1 VVSTSSGDDRTAQIT
16 PARIASRECAGAP
29 NAIIVPVG
37 PGNVE
42 NSLDT
47 IDSVLHYID
56 IGDELVVVDDCTTDG
71 TYDRLTELKHDQLTL
86 LRNASPKGYRG
97 LHVTVSGALR
107 HLASRGPFGVVLRLD
122 WDALVTGPAVFDEVA
137 RFLDANRHVGICGRH
152 LMNYDG
158 SSKSYRI
165 HTEDALNR
173 IGYPPHDDRDSGGI
187 GWIARLAQLNGWG
200 LGENVFGGAF
210 FLRFECVEAM
220 LVDGMLDRLDDERQW
235 LIEDVFFTMCA
246 LATGYDRAHFAAPI
260 APYAF
265 AYRDLPA
272 PVPELIERGIKVVHS
287 VDHGRW
293 ASAEQNG
300 GLTAREVFRR
310 HRQGGSASG

>member
-1 VVSTSSGDDRTAQIT
+1 MSSSFSTKNSAQIT
-16 PARIASRECAGAP
+16 PARVATRDCIGAR
-29 NAIIVPVG
+29 NAVIVPVG
-37 PGNVE
+37 PGNIE

-56 IGDELVVVDDCTTDG
+56 PGDEVVVVDDFTHDG
-71 TYDRLTELKHDQLTL
+71 TYEKLAELKHDQLTL
-86 LRNASPKGYRG
+86 IRNDRSNGYRG
-97 LHVTVSGALR
+97 LHVTVTNALR
-107 HLASRGPFGVVLRLD
+107 HLAARGPFAIILRLD
-122 WDALVTGPAVFDEVA
+122 WDALVTGPHVFDEVA

-158 SSKSYRI
+158 SSKSYRV

-173 IGYPPHDDRDSGGI
+173 IGYPPPDDRDTGGI
-187 GWIARLAQLNGWG
+187 GWIARRAQLSGWG

-220 LVDGMLDRLDDERQW
+220 LADGFLDRIDDPRFW

-246 LATGYDRAHFAAPI
+246 LATGFDRAHFAAPI

-272 PVPELIERGIKVVHS
+272 PPAEIIERGIKVVHS

-293 ASAEQNG
+293 ASAEANG
-300 GLTAREVFRR
+300 GLTAREIFKR
-310 HRQGGSASG
+310 HRQGEVGHV

>member
-1 VVSTSSGDDRTAQIT
+1 VSASIT
-16 PARIASRECAGAP
+16 PARSAERDCVGAR
-29 NAIIVPVG
+29 NAYIVPVG

-47 IDSVLHYID
+47 VGSVLHYID
-56 IGDELVVVDDCTTDG
+56 AGDQLIVVDDFTSDG
-71 TYDRLTELKHDQLTL
+71 TFERLAELSHPQLTL
-86 LRNASPKGYRG
+86 LRNDRSNGYRG
-97 LHVTVSGALR
+97 LHVTVAGALR
-107 HLASRGPFGVVLRLD
+107 HLTSLGDFGIVLRLD
-122 WDALVTGPAVFDEVA
+122 WDALVTGPRVFDEVA

-173 IGYPPHDDRDSGGI
+173 IGYPPPDDRESGGI
-187 GWIARLAQLNGWG
+187 GWIARRAQLNGWG

-220 LVDGMLDRLDDERQW
+220 LADGLLDRIDDPRYW
-235 LIEDVFFTMCA
+235 LIEDVFFTMCT
-246 LATGYDRAHFAAPI
+246 LATGFDRAHFAAPI

-272 PVPELIERGIKVVHS
+272 SPAELIARGVKVVHS
-287 VDHGRW
+287 IDHGRW
-293 ASAEQNG
+293 SSAEANG
-300 GLTAREVFRR
+300 GLTAREVFRQR
-310 HRQGGSASG
+310 RQRGNV

>member
-1 VVSTSSGDDRTAQIT
+1 VSSSFGEAARIQIT
-16 PARIASRECAGAP
+16 PARVASRECAGAR

-37 PGNVE
+37 PGNLE

-47 IDSVLHYID
+47 IDSVLHYIVP
-56 IGDELVVVDDCTTDG
+56 GDELVVVDDATQDG
-71 TYDRLTELKHDQLTL
+71 TYERLAEVRHDQLTL
-86 LRNASPKGYRG
+86 LRNESANGYRG
-97 LHVTVSGALR
+97 LHVTVTNALR
-107 HLASRGPFGVVLRLD
+107 HLAGRSPFGVVLRLD
-122 WDALVTGPAVFDEVA
+122 WDALVTGPDVFHEVS

-173 IGYPPHDDRDSGGI
+173 IGYPPPDDRESGGI
-187 GWIARLAQLNGWG
+187 GWIARRAQLNGWG

-220 LVDGMLDRLDDERQW
+220 IADGLLDRLDDPRQW

-246 LATGYDRAHFAAPI
+246 LATGFDRAHFAAPI

-272 PVPELIERGIKVVHS
+272 PVPELIGRGIKVVHS

-293 ASAEQNG
+293 ASPEENG
-300 GLTAREVFRR
+300 GLTARELFKR
-310 HRQGGSASG
+310 HRRGGSESG